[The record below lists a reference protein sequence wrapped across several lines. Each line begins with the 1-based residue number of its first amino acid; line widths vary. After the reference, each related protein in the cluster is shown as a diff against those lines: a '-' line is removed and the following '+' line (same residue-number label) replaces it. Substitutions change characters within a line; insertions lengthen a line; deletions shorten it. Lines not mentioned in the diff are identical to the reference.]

1 MMSSNALEAK
11 KTSPLRYRFM
21 AHTSECSGI
30 AFSPVNNLLICSAGL
45 DNRIQFFDIVEGKEV
60 KKIDTSVPL
69 SAISFCADG
78 HTIAVGT

>member
-21 AHTSECSGI
+21 AHTSVCSGI

-60 KKIDTSVPL
+60 KKIDSGVPL